1 MTAFVREHCVS
12 LTVPHPAPD
21 SSQGLG
27 VLPASSTNSPN
38 FLLPVWADPTSA
50 KFHQR
55 DHVVTP
61 WKRVWGTRGMCLP
74 ALLKELN
81 ILPTT
86 LFRGRGR
93 FSALARAL
101 PPMSRQDQLSHAW
114 SSTCQV
120 YILTSVAQECLCPD
134 CHLAAVC
141 PCTKHL
147 TSLSFQAFTG
157 T

>member
-38 FLLPVWADPTSA
+38 FLLPVWADLTSA

-74 ALLKELN
+74 ALLKGLN